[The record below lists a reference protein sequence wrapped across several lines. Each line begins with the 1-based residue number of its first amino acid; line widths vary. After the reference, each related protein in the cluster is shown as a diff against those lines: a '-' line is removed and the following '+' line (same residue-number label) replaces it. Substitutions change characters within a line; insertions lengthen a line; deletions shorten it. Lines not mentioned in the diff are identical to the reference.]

1 MDDLEFIIAVSIV
14 LAVVGGFIFPAIII
28 ETQYPANPAKWR
40 SERRR
45 RVEMAQVRR
54 ISTLEHDLGYVPC
67 SDDDCSICARTIFMD
82 NGRKYVMKSSTPPST
97 KSLKKAKKNRRAP
110 ARKAV

>member
-1 MDDLEFIIAVSIV
+1 MDTVEVIIAASIV
-14 LAVVGGFIFPAIII
+14 FAVVVGFAFPAVLI
-28 ETQYPANPAKWR
+28 ETPYPANPAKWR

-54 ISTLEHDLGYVPC
+54 ISILEHDLGYVPC
-67 SDDDCSICARTIFMD
+67 SDDDCSVCARTIFMD
-82 NGRKYVMKSSTPPST
+82 NGRKYTMKSSTLPST
-97 KSLKKAKKNRRAP
+97 KSIKKAKKNRRAP